1 MRNKIVLITGSTE
14 TLEYFS
20 LQLKKGFEALGYQT
34 FLFDMAD
41 EEASAERLA
50 HFAGFSD
57 TLLVTFNFDGI
68 HYETAL
74 FDGEGR
80 LFWDVRDIPCIN
92 IAVDHPFFYPELFA
106 LRPKRFCQVCIDRL
120 HQQYIMRFHPEVENS
135 FFLPLAGT
143 SLSPK
148 GDYLP
153 ITERKYDVVF
163 AANFAPKED
172 FDCHIMRSG
181 EEYEAFYRSI
191 IDELLRHPERPDD
204 EVMEEYLLREFP
216 DATDRELGETIANMI
231 FIDTYIRS
239 YFREKAVQLLVDAG
253 VRVHCIGHG
262 WERLTCRH
270 PENLTFEPNTD
281 SHTCLLRLAEAKISL
296 NAMPWFKD
304 GAHDRVFNAMAN
316 GSVCLTDGS
325 RYLREI
331 LSDGENVVFYDLGQI
346 EKLPE
351 LALTLL
357 AQPGKMQQIAHQ
369 GFALAMAGHTWEHR
383 AATLHQELLKGY

>member
-20 LQLKKGFEALGYQT
+20 LQLKKGFERLGYQT

-41 EEASAERLA
+41 EEASAEKLA

-68 HYETAL
+68 HCETAL

-80 LFWDVRDIPCIN
+80 LFWDTRDIPCIN

-106 LRPKRFCQVCIDRL
+106 LRPKRFCQVCIDRF
-120 HQQYIMRFHPEVENS
+120 HQKYITRFHPEVAKS

-143 SLSPK
+143 SLTPA
-148 GDYLP
+148 GNYLP
-153 ITERKYDVVF
+153 ITERKIDVVF

-172 FDCHIMRSG
+172 FDCYITRSG
-181 EEYEAFYRSI
+181 KEYETFYRSI
-191 IDELLRHPERPDD
+191 IDELLCHPKRPDD

-216 DATDRELGETIANMI
+216 DATDHELRETMANMI

-239 YFREKAVQLLVDAG
+239 HFREKAVQLLVDAG
-253 VRVHCIGHG
+253 VHVHCIGHG
-262 WERLTCRH
+262 WERLTCKC
-270 PENLTFEPNTD
+270 PENLTFEANTD

-296 NAMPWFKD
+296 NVMPWFKD

-316 GSVCLTDGS
+316 GSVCLTDDS
-325 RYLREI
+325 RYLKEV
-331 LSDGENVVFYDLGQI
+331 LSDGENVIFYDLSQM
-346 EKLPE
+346 EKLPG

-357 AQPGKMQQIAHQ
+357 AQPEKMQQIANQ
-369 GFALAMAGHTWEHR
+369 GFALTMAGHTWQHR
-383 AATLHQELLKGY
+383 ADALHQELLRNY

>member
-1 MRNKIVLITGSTE
+1 MRNKIVFITGSTE

-20 LQLKKGFEALGYQT
+20 LQLEKGFQALGYDT

-41 EEASAERLA
+41 EEASAEGLA
-50 HFAGFSD
+50 HFAGISD

-80 LFWDVRDIPCIN
+80 LFWNVRDIPCIN

-106 LRPKRFCQVCIDRL
+106 LRPRTFCQVCIDRL
-120 HQQYIMRFHPEVENS
+120 HQRYITRFHPEAGKS

-143 SLSPK
+143 SLYPE

-153 ITERKYDVVF
+153 VTERKYDVVF

-172 FDCHIMRSG
+172 FERYITRG
-181 EEYEAFYRSI
+181 GKEYEAFYRSI
-191 IDELLRHPERPDD
+191 IEELLRHPQRPDD
-204 EVMEEYLLREFP
+204 AVMEEYLRREFP
-216 DATDRELGETIANMI
+216 DATDKELRETMANMI

-253 VRVHCIGHG
+253 IHVHCIGHG
-262 WERLTCRH
+262 WERLACKS

-296 NAMPWFKD
+296 NVMPWFKD

-316 GSVCLTDGS
+316 GSLCLTDGS
-325 RYLREI
+325 RYLKEI
-331 LSDGENVVFYDLGQI
+331 LSDGENVVFYDLSQI

-351 LALTLL
+351 TAHALLS
-357 AQPGKMQQIAHQ
+357 QPEKMQKIACQ
-369 GFALAMAGHTWEHR
+369 GYLLTMAGHTWQHR
-383 AATLHQELLKGY
+383 AATLHQEVLKNY